1 MQKIKLLPHQKEALE
16 LTKNYKRVAYYYDM
30 GLGKTFIGSEK
41 MYSLNA
47 EKNLIICQKSKID
60 DWLNHC
66 TKYYPYPVFD
76 LRKNQQLNEFI
87 DSSQRGATGI
97 INYDLVWRRSNLQN
111 ITHFTLLLDESSY
124 IKNENSKRSKF
135 ILNLKPDH
143 VILLSGTPTG
153 GKYEELWS
161 QCKLLGWNISKQ
173 LFWKQ
178 FIITQEI
185 NVGGFPIKKVVGYKN
200 VDRLKEKLRE
210 HGAIFKK
217 TDEVLN
223 LPKQI
228 EIITKVKNTKTYE
241 VFRKNRIVTVNDSE
255 LIGDTSLTKLLY
267 LRQLASLYN
276 ANKYEILKELLE
288 STNERVIVF
297 YNFNEE
303 YQRIKSICQQLE
315 KPIATINGK
324 IKNLKPYEREGS
336 ITLVQY
342 QAGAMGLNLQK
353 SNRIIYFSLPLSSEL
368 FEQSKKRIH
377 RVGQTKTCF
386 YYYLI
391 TSGSIEEN
399 ILQTLKERKDFTD
412 QLFREKYDE

>member
-87 DSSQRGATGI
+87 NSSQRGATGI

-241 VFRKNRIVTVNDSE
+241 VFRKNRIVTVNDNE

>member
-87 DSSQRGATGI
+87 NSSQRGATGI

-391 TSGSIEEN
+391 TTGSIEEN

>member
-241 VFRKNRIVTVNDSE
+241 VFRKNRIVTVNDNE

>member
-1 MQKIKLLPHQKEALE
+1 
-16 LTKNYKRVAYYYDM
+16 M

>member
-241 VFRKNRIVTVNDSE
+241 VFRKNRIVTVNDNE

-303 YQRIKSICQQLE
+303 YQRIKNICQQLE

>member
-1 MQKIKLLPHQKEALE
+1 
-16 LTKNYKRVAYYYDM
+16 M

-87 DSSQRGATGI
+87 NSSQRGATGI

-303 YQRIKSICQQLE
+303 YQRIKNICQQLE

-336 ITLVQY
+336 ITLIQY

>member
-241 VFRKNRIVTVNDSE
+241 VFRKNRIVTVNDNE

-412 QLFREKYDE
+412 QLFREKYNE

>member
-276 ANKYEILKELLE
+276 TNKYEILKELLE

>member
-87 DSSQRGATGI
+87 NSSQRGATGI

-412 QLFREKYDE
+412 QLFREKYAE

>member
-87 DSSQRGATGI
+87 NSSQRGATGI